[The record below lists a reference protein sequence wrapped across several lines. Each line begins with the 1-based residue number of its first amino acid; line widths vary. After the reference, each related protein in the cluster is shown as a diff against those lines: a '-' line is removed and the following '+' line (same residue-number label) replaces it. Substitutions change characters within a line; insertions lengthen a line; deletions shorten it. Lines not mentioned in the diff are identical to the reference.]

1 MSNTTRQ
8 DNLEQDLERARESVI
23 HWANKADDSPSGE
36 AKDYCLAC
44 AEVARREVAEF
55 SERLAGEA

>member
-8 DNLEQDLERARESVI
+8 DNLQRDLERARDGVI
-23 HWANKADDSPSGE
+23 HWMTRADDAATDD

-44 AEVARREVAEF
+44 AELARREVAEF